1 MEMLACRIHHLCVLR
16 FALIF
21 ATLLL
26 VMKFY
31 NDSVIK
37 RVEQVDMVV
46 KATRSTPKPPGCH
59 TFMGVTLPNTKA
71 CYPSLGGELPR
82 KQHPFPMTNVS
93 MVVYNRVPK
102 CGGKTT
108 ISVLDNLARR
118 NEFTFRHAQTFG
130 DITILSDKQVR

>member
-1 MEMLACRIHHLCVLR
+1 MQARGKRRLPVLR

-21 ATLLL
+21 AMLLL

-31 NDSVIK
+31 DSVIK
-37 RVEQVDMVV
+37 RVEQADMVV

-71 CYPSLGGELPR
+71 CYPSMGGELPR

-93 MVVYNRVPK
+93 MVVYNRLPK
-102 CGGKTT
+102 CGGRTT
-108 ISVLDNLARR
+108 VSVFDKLARR
-118 NEFTFRHAQTFG
+118 NEFTFRDVRT
-130 DITILSDKQVR
+130 SDGSFTPSDERVR